1 MVVAGP
7 TKKRKVERSATMTT
21 SKIFSHWDETHSQL
35 WNRQPIRLEHEMHKS
50 PAFSMDDL
58 ARLIEGYPRQHYS
71 IVQTGVRGASRVWRE
86 GDLGNLSGREV
97 IDAISRGE
105 LWLNLREVGSVDSR
119 YRELVDRMFEEVAAR
134 VPGFEV
140 PEFHQAGIL
149 ISSPRAEVYYHADLP
164 WQALVQISGR
174 KRVYVYPNTAPFIT
188 PRHLEDITLFNVE
201 VDLPYQD
208 WYDNHAKVLD
218 IGPGQMLSWPLNAPH
233 RVENLD
239 TFSVSMTISY
249 TDDEIRRSEVVNF
262 ANGMLRH
269 RFGYQPKSRNLRGP
283 SYFAKRVMG
292 KLLRNSSWIKRERSM
307 RAPIDFRLD
316 AAQPG
321 KIVDASKAA

>member
-1 MVVAGP
+1 M
-7 TKKRKVERSATMTT
+7 
-21 SKIFSHWDETHSQL
+21 
-35 WNRQPIRLEHEMHKS
+35 
-50 PAFSMDDL
+50 
-58 ARLIEGYPRQHYS
+58 
-71 IVQTGVRGASRVWRE
+71 
-86 GDLGNLSGREV
+86 
-97 IDAISRGE
+97 
-105 LWLNLREVGSVDSR
+105 LN
-119 YRELVDRMFEEVAAR
+119 
-134 VPGFEV
+134 
-140 PEFHQAGIL
+140 
-149 ISSPRAEVYYHADLP
+149 
-164 WQALVQISGR
+164 
-174 KRVYVYPNTAPFIT
+174 
-188 PRHLEDITLFNVE
+188 
-201 VDLPYQD
+201 
-208 WYDNHAKVLD
+208 
-218 IGPGQMLSWPLNAPH
+218 WPLNAPH

-249 TDDEIRRSEVVNF
+249 TDDEIRRSAVINF